1 MLGEIFQQNKQ
12 EKYSVSIYN
21 KSFYQFKHS
30 VSLSM

>member
-12 EKYSVSIYN
+12 EKYSVSIDN
-21 KSFYQFKHS
+21 ESFSQFKHS